1 MALAIYK
8 PGQGY
13 WTRMLSAVGLGTLV
27 LSGAGWLWQIF
38 QGDPWSLAANDIL
51 STQIQQA
58 VVAIT
63 VIAGFSVFGFW
74 IFNKP
79 SIVDFMISTEAEMK
93 KVNWPGRRE
102 IFLSTVI
109 VIAGTLLIAIF
120 LFIADMIFKY
130 FFTQIGVLYGL
141 Q

>member
-27 LSGAGWLWQIF
+27 LSGALWLWRMF
-38 QGDPWSLAANDIL
+38 AADPWRLEANNIL
-51 STQIQQA
+51 STQLQQT
-58 VVAIT
+58 I
-63 VIAGFSVFGFW
+63 ILIGIIGSFSVLGFW
-74 IFNKP
+74 LLNKP

-109 VIAGTLLIAIF
+109 VIAGTFLIVAF
-120 LFIADMIFKY
+120 LFIIDLIFRW
-130 FFTQIGVLYGL
+130 FFTYIGVLYGL